1 MGTGG
6 ARGTRVQH
14 GRPRSSFSGRPWYAR
29 AETRLG
35 AVVLALLV
43 LAAAAAI
50 TRSGGATPDSGVA
63 LGVPPTASPTA
74 TATAAATATSE
85 AEASST
91 AAPAATPTPLLVDLR
106 PASVGQGET
115 MLVWVHAPGA
125 FSVTLMLR
133 GSSLSLL
140 AEGEIFWAVAGIPL
154 DAPLGSD
161 ELTITS
167 RSADGELLQAVTE
180 TFEVVTVERP
190 VDYITLTTEEASV
203 LTAEAAVE
211 EARLREMLFTTFDRG
226 RRWSTFFRVPAEGF
240 TTSEFG
246 QGRSYNGGPVGGFH
260 TGMDIAAPEGTA
272 IVAAGPARV
281 AWVGEM
287 PIRGLSVILDHGAG
301 VKTGY
306 HHLSAAL
313 VEQDDQVELGQQIAE
328 MGQSGLSTGPH
339 LHWELTVWGVNV
351 NPLAWTLKDFTP

>member
-1 MGTGG
+1 M
-6 ARGTRVQH
+6 QH
-14 GRPRSSFSGRPWYAR
+14 GRPGSSFSGPPWYAR

-50 TRSGGATPDSGVA
+50 TRSGGPTSDSGVA
-63 LGVPPTASPTA
+63 LGVPATSSPA
-74 TATAAATATSE
+74 ATAAGTTAATTE
-85 AEASST
+85 AGASST
-91 AAPAATPTPLLVDLR
+91 ATPAPTPTPLLLDLR

-125 FSVTLMLR
+125 FSVTLTLR

-140 AEGEIFWAVAGIPL
+140 AEGEIFWGVAGMPL
-154 DAPLGSD
+154 DAPLGSE
-161 ELTITS
+161 ELTVTS
-167 RSADGELLQAVTE
+167 RDAVGKVLQAITE
-180 TFEVVTVERP
+180 AFEVVTVERP
-190 VDYITLTTEEASV
+190 VDYITLTEEVASV
-203 LTAEAAVE
+203 LTPEAAAE
-211 EARLREMLFTTFDRG
+211 EARLREMLFATFDRG
-226 RRWSTFFRVPAEGF
+226 RRWSTFFRVPTQGV

-272 IVAAGPARV
+272 ILAAGPARV

-313 VEQDDQVELGQQIAE
+313 VEEGDQVELGQQIAE
-328 MGQSGLSTGPH
+328 MGHSGLSTGPH
-339 LHWELTVWGVNV
+339 LHWELTIWGVNV
-351 NPLAWTLKDFTP
+351 SPIAWTLKDFTP